1 MYILMP
7 RHWLPSNHVN
17 WKEMRQVIDFNVNLE
32 SQLGKEYVLLNC
44 MCVEENELEILINGT
59 F

>member
-17 WKEMRQVIDFNVNLE
+17 WKETRQVIDFNVNLE